1 MTTKNETIETVEEET
16 IPLAE
21 RGLFYKIWAYGM
33 GIFLF
38 LVLLKIVGF
47 ILVTAFWAIL
57 ALMA

>member
-16 IPLAE
+16 VE
-21 RGLFYKIWAYGM
+21 RGIIYNFAVGVI
-33 GIFLF
+33 GIIMF

-47 ILVTAFWAIL
+47 ILVGGFWAII

>member
-21 RGLFYKIWAYGM
+21 RGILYKICTGIM
-33 GIFLF
+33 GIFFF

>member
-16 IPLAE
+16 IE
-21 RGLFYKIWAYGM
+21 RGILYKICTGII

>member
-1 MTTKNETIETVEEET
+1 MTTKIETVEEET

-21 RGLFYKIWAYGM
+21 RGILYKICAYGM
-33 GIFLF
+33 GIFFF